1 MKTCPYCEA
10 SIGESDRKCWYCD
23 ADLKGGQD
31 TDDSMLQAFL
41 ALPKE
46 VSDIVGGYGTLLNE
60 MGREKKCKLLR
71 PLSKLPYPKK
81 KIERALK
88 TALEIAKDET
98 LKNQLELVLVCLE
111 DFIPDDEVPEDPD
124 ENFKSWVSRKNW
136 KDPKASKLLARVLNQ
151 PFIIKEYGANAEK
164 KAQEFLR
171 DLQKKSNP

>member
-1 MKTCPYCEA
+1 MKTCPHCQVA
-10 SIGESDRKCWYCD
+10 IGELDRKCWYCD
-23 ADLKGGQD
+23 ADLAGGQD
-31 TDDSMLQAFL
+31 TDASKLQDFL

-46 VSDIVGGYGTLLNE
+46 ISDIVGQYGTLLNE
-60 MGREKKCKLLR
+60 MGREKKGKLLR

-81 KIERALK
+81 KIGRALK
-88 TALEIAKDET
+88 TALEIAKDKA

-136 KDPKASKLLARVLNQ
+136 KDPKASKLLARVLDQ
-151 PFIIKEYGANAEK
+151 PFIIKEYGGNAGK
-164 KAQEFLR
+164 KAQEILR

>member
-1 MKTCPYCEA
+1 MKTCPYCQV

-23 ADLKGGQD
+23 AYLKGGKD
-31 TDDSMLQAFL
+31 TDASKLQDFL

-46 VSDIVGGYGTLLNE
+46 VRDIVGGYGTLLNE

-88 TALEIAKDET
+88 TALGIAKDET

-111 DFIPDDEVPEDPD
+111 DFIPDDKVPEDPD
-124 ENFKSWVSRKNW
+124 ENFKSWVGRKNW
-136 KDPKASKLLARVLNQ
+136 KDPKARKLLARVLNQ
-151 PFIIKEYGANAEK
+151 PFIIKEYGGNAGK
-164 KAQEFLR
+164 KAQEILR
-171 DLQKKSNP
+171 DLQKESNP

>member
-1 MKTCPYCEA
+1 MKTCPYCQA

-23 ADLKGGQD
+23 TNLKGGQD

-46 VSDIVGGYGTLLNE
+46 ISDIVGGYGTLLNE
-60 MGREKKCKLLR
+60 MGREKKVKLLR
-71 PLSKLPYPKK
+71 PLSKLPHPKK

-88 TALEIAKDET
+88 TALGIVKDEN
-98 LKNQLELVLVCLE
+98 LKNQLELVSVCLE
-111 DFIPDDEVPEDPD
+111 DFIPDVEVPEDPD

-151 PFIIKEYGANAEK
+151 PFIIKEYGGNAEK
-164 KAQEFLR
+164 KVQKILR
-171 DLQKKSNP
+171 DLEKKSNS